1 MAEQQAKQLILQK
14 IYVKDLSFES
24 PRAPSVF
31 NMQVAPQT
39 QLNMRSTAREVAP
52 NTQEVTLTLTVEA
65 KDQDQT
71 LFLVEVAQAGIFTLQ
86 GYNEQERAML
96 LGAYCPSALYP
107 YAREAV
113 SDLVVRGGFPQLL
126 LQPINFDALYM
137 QAMQQRQQQAAGTE
151 SSGEPAGA
159 AVNGDG
165 SAAAGATASD
175 GQQPESRSDETH

>member
-24 PRAPSVF
+24 PKAPAVF
-31 NMQVAPQT
+31 NTQVAPQT
-39 QLNMRSTAREVAP
+39 QLNMRSSAREVGP
-52 NTQEVTLTLTVEA
+52 DTQEVTLTLTVEA
-65 KDQDQT
+65 KDQDST

-96 LGAYCPSALYP
+96 LGSYCPSTLYP

-126 LQPINFDALYM
+126 LQPINFEALFM
-137 QAMQQRQQQAAGTE
+137 QAMQQRQQQPGTNSSAA
-151 SSGEPAGA
+151 PVGA
-159 AVNGDG
+159 PSNGDAA
-165 SAAAGATASD
+165 AAAGGQAS
-175 GQQPESRSDETH
+175 GEEPAEKRSDETH

>member
-24 PRAPSVF
+24 PKAPAVF
-31 NMQVAPQT
+31 NTQVAPQT
-39 QLNMRSTAREVAP
+39 QLNMRSSAREVGP
-52 NTQEVTLTLTVEA
+52 DTQEVTLTLTVEA
-65 KDQDQT
+65 KDQDST

-96 LGAYCPSALYP
+96 LGSYCPSTLYP

-126 LQPINFDALYM
+126 LQPINFEALFM
-137 QAMQQRQQQAAGTE
+137 QAMQQRQQQPGTNSSAAPAGAPSNGDAAAAAGGQA
-151 SSGEPAGA
+151 SGGEPA
-159 AVNGDG
+159 
-165 SAAAGATASD
+165 
-175 GQQPESRSDETH
+175 EKRSDETH